1 MRKFVEFFKNLMR
14 SEDGVIEMVIVG
26 LLLVFVALKMV
37 NPAQTLGDTLKSSFD
52 RINNAISNQL
62 SNLTT
67 Q

>member
-1 MRKFVEFFKNLMR
+1 MKKFLEFFKTLMK

-37 NPAQTLGDTLKSSFD
+37 NPAQSLGDTLKSSFD
-52 RINNAISNQL
+52 KINQTISNQL
-62 SNLTT
+62 TSIT

>member
-1 MRKFVEFFKNLMR
+1 MKKFLEFFKTLMK

-37 NPAQTLGDTLKSSFD
+37 NPAQSLGDTLKSSFD
-52 RINNAISNQL
+52 RINQTISNQL
-62 SNLTT
+62 TNIT